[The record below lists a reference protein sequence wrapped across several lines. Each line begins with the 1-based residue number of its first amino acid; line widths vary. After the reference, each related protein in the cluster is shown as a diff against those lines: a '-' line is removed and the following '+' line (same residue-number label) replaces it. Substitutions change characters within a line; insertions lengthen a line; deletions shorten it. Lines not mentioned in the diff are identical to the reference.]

1 MLIAPSI
8 LAADFS
14 KLGQEIKDV
23 DEAGADWIH
32 VDIMDG
38 HYVPNISFGPDVMK
52 SIRSFTVKP
61 FDVHLM
67 IEPYENYIESFVEAG
82 ANHITIHAEA
92 GNHLHKG
99 IQSIKN
105 FGKKAGVSLN
115 PGTNESVLKYVIND
129 IDIVLIMTVN
139 PGFGGQAFISEQV
152 KKIKNVKEIIGDKDI
167 KIVVDGGINSI
178 NIKEIAKAGADV
190 AVVGSSVFKHDNY
203 VDIIKELKNNGI
215 K

>member
-99 IQSIKN
+99 IQSNSTKQVFRLEQNILVDE
-105 FGKKAGVSLN
+105 AEL
-115 PGTNESVLKYVIND
+115 TNGIL
-129 IDIVLIMTVN
+129 
-139 PGFGGQAFISEQV
+139 
-152 KKIKNVKEIIGDKDI
+152 KIKLYKKDMQVSPRRIIEII
-167 KIVVDGGINSI
+167 
-178 NIKEIAKAGADV
+178 E
-190 AVVGSSVFKHDNY
+190 
-203 VDIIKELKNNGI
+203 E
-215 K
+215 